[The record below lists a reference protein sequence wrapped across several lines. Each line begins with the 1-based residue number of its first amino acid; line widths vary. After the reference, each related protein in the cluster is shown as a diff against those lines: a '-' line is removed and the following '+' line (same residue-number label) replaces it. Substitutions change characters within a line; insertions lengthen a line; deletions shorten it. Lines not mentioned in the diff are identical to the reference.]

1 MDVVAIEI
9 QKKCIKM
16 QLPNGHTVDILP
28 NIFEE
33 IAKWLQ
39 IDPTDLEAGGFLVG
53 YKDYKSG
60 NISLDGLSHPY
71 ILDIRNRIHFNIV
84 DSKHKSFLLRA
95 KAQRSYYMGV
105 WHTHPQTIPE
115 PSSIDWEDWNE
126 TLKVDRTAC
135 EYVFFIIAGTE
146 GARVWVGD
154 FIAKKIFEIFE
165 CQKEGNLYK
174 EEVK

>member
-1 MDVVAIEI
+1 
-9 QKKCIKM
+9 
-16 QLPNGHTVDILP
+16 
-28 NIFEE
+28 
-33 IAKWLQ
+33 
-39 IDPTDLEAGGFLVG
+39 
-53 YKDYKSG
+53 
-60 NISLDGLSHPY
+60 
-71 ILDIRNRIHFNIV
+71 
-84 DSKHKSFLLRA
+84 
-95 KAQRSYYMGV
+95 MGV

-154 FIAKKIFEIFE
+154 FKIKKIFEIFE

-174 EEVK
+174 EVK